1 MLLQRAGSGTI
12 PPPDFTPPNWE
23 SLTAIWD
30 AAPKPTNTLTTLGPA
45 TVSIGHDDVE
55 AEDADARKVTRV
67 DGHEFGWDNESPKR
81 DVSVGKFHIEWRPV
95 TNGEF
100 YDYYTGGG
108 NTQVKFPASWVES
121 NGQTCVRFSA
131 LAATSAFIDGQFRS
145 APCTVLSPSRRLG
158 TGH

>member
-30 AAPKPTNTLTTLGPA
+30 AAPKPTNTSVTLGPA

-55 AEDADARKVTRV
+55 EEDTHPKKVTQV
-67 DGHEFGWDNESPKR
+67 DDHEFGWDNESPKR
-81 DVSVGKFHIEWRPV
+81 DVSVGTFRIEWRPV

-100 YDYYTGGG
+100 YEYYTGGG

-121 NGQTCVRFSA
+121 NAQICVRFSA
-131 LAATSAFIDGQFRS
+131 LVSTSAFIDGS
-145 APCTVLSPSRRLG
+145 I
-158 TGH
+158 